1 MKKLLFLIFGVI
13 FALAGCAD
21 ESGTNGGSSETCPI
35 SSADFSYEKI
45 SKDSYEIQYQIKL
58 NNTSKREYE
67 NNVKWIGGYD
77 RVRKK
82 PFEYSELEPLLIY
95 AHNPSPQKEATF
107 YYNNNQCGD
116 TIILKPISTYKNCD
130 SIIVDYYQDNAY
142 IKENTQEVHFHVK
155 YKGGVDL
162 SLNSELKFNNGF
174 AESRSGTIT
183 TSGHQFLVPYSK
195 IQNTIDKNNPKIY
208 ADVII
213 KYPNNEECVKEVE
226 FYLR

>member
-1 MKKLLFLIFGVI
+1 MKKLLFLLFGAL

-21 ESGTNGGSSETCPI
+21 ESGTNGGNTETCPI
-35 SSADFSYEKI
+35 TSADFSYERI
-45 SKDSYEIQYQIKL
+45 PQDSYEMQYKIKL
-58 NNTSKREYE
+58 DNESKRQYE
-67 NNVKWIGGYD
+67 NNVKWVGGND
-77 RVRKK
+77 RVTNE
-82 PFEYSELEPLLIY
+82 PFEYNELEPLLIY
-95 AHNPSPQKEATF
+95 EHNPSQQKEATF

-116 TIILKPISTYKNCD
+116 TIILKPISTYKSCD
-130 SIIVDYYQDNAY
+130 SIIVDYDQGNATFN
-142 IKENTQEVHFHVK
+142 ENTQEVHFYVK

-174 AESRSGTIT
+174 AKSRSGTIT
-183 TSGHQFLVPYSK
+183 TSGHQFLVPYSQ

-208 ADVII
+208 ADIII